1 VGKVLVTL
9 AVALALPSTAAAL
22 EGRLAGIP
30 SVHGDRATLPLLTH
44 GAVRDV
50 RLARGWRIVHGRA
63 RLDLGALRI
72 GDRLRVAQDR
82 RRVVVVRRGTVLS
95 FRALNGKLG
104 DAQGAESDVS
114 SALATLTKV
123 VDRPA
128 AESLRT
134 KLNTLDEQVQSL
146 DSVLDAQRA
155 GIAALGSP
163 PREAAL
169 VARLQAASDAG
180 RAASGQL
187 EQAVT
192 QLDGALSLVPLTSP
206 DLPFETISTV
216 PALADS
222 ALASLKQTLPTV
234 GNLLQA
240 ILAGG

>member
-1 VGKVLVTL
+1 LLVTL
-9 AVALALPSTAAAL
+9 AVALALPASAAAV

-30 SVHGDRATLPLLTH
+30 SLQHGRASLPLLAH
-44 GAVRDV
+44 GTVRDV
-50 RLARGWRIVHGRA
+50 RLAPGWRIVSGRV

-72 GDRLRVAQDR
+72 GDRLRVPANR

-95 FRALNGKLG
+95 FRALNDRLG
-104 DAQGAESDVS
+104 AAQTAGADVS
-114 SALATLTKV
+114 SALHAVTAVL
-123 VDRPA
+123 DRPG

-146 DSVLDAQRA
+146 DAVLDAQRA

-163 PREAAL
+163 ARDAAL
-169 VARLQAASDAG
+169 VASLQAASDAG

-206 DLPFETISTV
+206 NLPFETISTV

-222 ALASLKQTLPTV
+222 ALASLKQGLPLV